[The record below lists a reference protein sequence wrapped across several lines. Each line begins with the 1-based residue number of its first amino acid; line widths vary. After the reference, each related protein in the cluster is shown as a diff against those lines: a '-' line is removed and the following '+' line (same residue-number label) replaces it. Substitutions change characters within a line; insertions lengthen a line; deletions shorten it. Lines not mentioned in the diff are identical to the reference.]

1 MHKRIYIMRH
11 AKSSW
16 KKPLPDR
23 ERPLNRRGKRAARLV
38 GHALARRG
46 IRFDLV
52 LSSPARRARST
63 AKRVLKALGEDPGLL
78 IEQPWLYGH
87 AANEM
92 LEALLRLDPRCNDVL
107 IVGHNPEISEL
118 VVLLSGDRRY
128 DWLPTGA
135 LVALEFPIEEWEEL
149 KGGAGKV
156 LFTLYPR
163 SLERES

>member
-1 MHKRIYIMRH
+1 MSKRVYIMRH

-63 AKRVLKALGEDPGLL
+63 AKKLLKALGDDPARLT
-78 IEQPWLYGH
+78 EQPRLYGH
-87 AANEM
+87 AADEIV
-92 LEALLRLDPRCNDVL
+92 EILRQLDPRYDDIL

-118 VVLLSGDRRY
+118 AVLLSGDTRFE
-128 DWLPTGA
+128 WLPTGA
-135 LVALEFPIEEWEEL
+135 LVALEFPIEKWEEL
-149 KGGAGKV
+149 KGGTGKV

-163 SLERES
+163 SLEKES